1 MAENAYA
8 GQRRRKQTP
17 WSVKFGDALVSRI
30 IAVGGIGTIVAI
42 LLVVLVLVGTA
53 FPLLSG
59 PQFDPWQELRV
70 SDYDAVGVDADG
82 VLMWGIDSQGYIE
95 VRETLSS
102 KVLASHPLE
111 SDVEVTASFV
121 SIDRKTIALGFS
133 DGTFRSAKIDFEDS
147 LLAITDLPDG
157 VSVSEQSPVATDGD
171 SVWQWFNATSVRHT
185 RLADVEWS
193 DPVQVGDSPV
203 LALDFLP
210 DSSSNRFARSS
221 TERAVAV
228 CGEEFVFCTITK
240 SRRLGRV
247 KSSLEKLS
255 CPITKRSTD
264 GKPLEVMLLN
274 NAGQAV
280 VVWPNGTLDRIAIGD
295 EKVELVESQS
305 AVLGDVELKC
315 TAPLLARQTILCG
328 TSDGVLQ
335 GWSIVR
341 EQADTSDTSSTTTNS
356 DGLVLALAHE
366 VQVSSEGVQAVV
378 SSAQSHVAAAV
389 DGEGEVSLVYVT
401 NDTLLGKQSTG
412 LASPVR
418 NLAVG
423 PDGDILIAATAD
435 TVKMSAF
442 DVGHPEASVKGYF
455 GKVWYEAHDE
465 PKYIWQSSAATEEA
479 EIKLSLMPLVF
490 GTMKATLYA
499 MLISV
504 PLAIFAAIYTS
515 EFLSAKMR
523 TRIKPLVEMMA
534 SLPSVVLGYVAAL
547 VVAPHLEAH
556 LMTVLLSLLLVPT
569 TLVLAG
575 HLWSMLPVRLLV
587 SLQFMRLALMFV
599 CIPISFCL
607 AAALS
612 PLVESFLFGGSLVEW
627 LGGQGD
633 SPLGGWML
641 LLVPSCALAVTF
653 LVSGPLSIWVRGYA
667 ARSTPRQ
674 FALFSIGRFFA
685 TILIVVGAAYLAS
698 AAFSGAGLDLRGAV
712 FDTYQDKNALLVGFA
727 LGFCVIPIIYTIADD
742 ALQAVPRQLRSASLG
757 CGATPWQ
764 TTVRVV
770 VPSAMSGLFSAVMI
784 GLGRAVGETMVV
796 LCAAGNT
803 PLMEW
808 NVFNGFKT
816 LSAALATEL
825 PEAAKGSTHFRTLF
839 LAALLLFFLT
849 LIANTLAEFVRIRFR
864 KRASQ
869 L

>member
-17 WSVKFGDALVSRI
+17 WSVKFGDAFVSRI

-53 FPLLSG
+53 FPLLRS
-59 PQFDPWQELRV
+59 PSFDPWNRV
-70 SDYDAVGVDADG
+70 DVPAYVAVGSDADG
-82 VLMWGIDSQGYIE
+82 VLVWGLSASGKIE
-95 VRETLSS
+95 VRETLNST
-102 KVLASHPLE
+102 VLAEHLLDSE
-111 SDVEVTASFV
+111 ATVTSTFV
-121 SIDRKTIALGFS
+121 SIDRKTVALGFA
-133 DGTFRSAKIDFEDS
+133 DGTFRSASVDFEDS
-147 LLAITDLPDG
+147 LLSIADLPVGIEVTEDN
-157 VSVSEQSPVATDGD
+157 PIATN
-171 SVWQWFNATSVRHT
+171 SKSIWQWFNATSVRQT
-185 RLADVEWS
+185 SLADVEWS
-193 DPVQVGDSPV
+193 DPVELSDQPV
-203 LALDFLP
+203 LGLDFLP
-210 DSSSNRFARSS
+210 DGSSNRFARSS
-221 TERAVAV
+221 TSRAVAL
-228 CGEEFVFCTITK
+228 CGEEFIYCTITTK
-240 SRRLGRV
+240 SRLGRTSQSV
-247 KSSLEKLS
+247 DKMS
-255 CPITKRSTD
+255 CPIQRRVED
-264 GKPLEVMLLN
+264 GKPLRLMLLN
-274 NAGQAV
+274 NADQAV

-295 EKVELVESQS
+295 DEVVLVESQS
-305 AVLGDVELKC
+305 AVLGDEGLTS
-315 TAPLLARQTILCG
+315 TAPLLARQTVLCG
-328 TSDGVLQ
+328 TDSGILQ

-341 EQADTSDTSSTTTNS
+341 DLSETPNNA
-356 DGLVLALAHE
+356 DGLILAMAHE
-366 VQVSSEGVQAVV
+366 CQVSQLPIVAIA
-378 SSAQSHVAAAV
+378 SSSQSHVAAVADA
-389 DGEGEVSLVYVT
+389 DGTAALVYVT
-401 NDTLLGKQSTG
+401 NDTLLGKQSASLTG
-412 LASPVR
+412 SVNSLSI
-418 NLAVG
+418 G
-423 PDGDILIAATAD
+423 PDGDILLASTDNSVA
-435 TVKMSAF
+435 MSTF
-442 DVGHPEASVKGYF
+442 DAGHPEASVKGYF

-515 EFLSAKMR
+515 EFLSPRMR
-523 TRIKPLVEMMA
+523 TRIKPLVELMA

-556 LMTVLLSLLLVPT
+556 LMTVLLSLVLIPA

-575 HLWSMLPVRLLV
+575 HCWSLLPVRLLV
-587 SLQFMRLALMFV
+587 TLQSLRLPLMFLCLPV
-599 CIPISFCL
+599 SCILARCL
-607 AAALS
+607 S
-612 PLVESFLFGGSLVEW
+612 GLVEGTLYGGSLVAW
-627 LGGQGD
+627 LGSTEG
-633 SPLGGWML
+633 SAIGGWML
-641 LLVPSCALAVTF
+641 LLVPSCALAATF
-653 LVSGPLSIWVRGYA
+653 LVSGPFSTLIRSYA
-667 ARSTPRQ
+667 ARSTPRK
-674 FALFSIGRFFA
+674 FAVFSIGRFFLTVA
-685 TILIVVGAAYLAS
+685 IVLGAALAIS
-698 AAFSGAGLDLRGAV
+698 TAFSSVGLDLRGSL

-764 TTVRVV
+764 TTIRVV

-803 PLMEW
+803 PLMQW

-849 LIANTLAEFVRIRFR
+849 LVANTLAELVRIRFR
-864 KRASQ
+864 KRSSQ

>member
-53 FPLLSG
+53 FPLLSS
-59 PQFDPWQELRV
+59 PKFEPWQEV
-70 SDYDAVGVDADG
+70 KAAEYAAVGVDADG
-82 VLMWGIDSQGYIE
+82 VLLWGLSPRGDIE
-95 VRETLSS
+95 VRDTLESE
-102 KVLASHPLE
+102 VLASYPLDSE
-111 SDVEVTASFV
+111 AEVTARFI

-133 DGTFRSAKIDFEDS
+133 DGSFRWARVDFEDA
-147 LLAITDLPDG
+147 LLAIADLPEG
-157 VSVSEQSPVATDGD
+157 VIVTEQLPVAAYED
-171 SVWQWFNATSVRHT
+171 SIWQWFDATSVRQT
-185 RLADVEWS
+185 RLSDVEWS
-193 DPVQVGDSPV
+193 DPVKLSDSPV
-203 LALDFLP
+203 LAIDFLP
-210 DSSSNRFARSS
+210 DTSSNRFARSS
-221 TERAVAV
+221 TERVVAV
-228 CGEEFVFCTITK
+228 CGEEFVVGTITK

-247 KSSLEKLS
+247 KSNLETTTCS
-255 CPITKRSTD
+255 IIQRSTD

-280 VVWPNGTLDRIAIGD
+280 VIWPNGTLDRIAIGD
-295 EKVELVESQS
+295 ESAELVESHS
-305 AVLGDVELKC
+305 AVLGDAKLTC

-328 TSDGVLQ
+328 TSEGVLQ

-341 EQADTSDTSSTTTNS
+341 EQSDASTTS

-366 VQVSSEGVQAVV
+366 IQVSEKSIEAVV
-378 SSAQSHVAAAV
+378 SSSQSHVAAVADA
-389 DGEGEVSLVYVT
+389 DGQASLVYVT
-401 NDTLLGKQSTG
+401 NDTLLGKQS
-412 LASPVR
+412 AAFDSPVKA
-418 NLAVG
+418 LAVG
-423 PDGDILIAATAD
+423 PDGDLLIAAAAD
-435 TVKMSAF
+435 TVKMAAF
-442 DVGHPEASVKGYF
+442 NVGHPEASVKGYF

-515 EFLSAKMR
+515 EFLSSKMR

-547 VVAPHLEAH
+547 VVAPHLETH
-556 LMTVLLSLLLVPT
+556 LMTVLLSLLLVPA
-569 TLVLAG
+569 TLVFAG
-575 HLWSMLPVRLLV
+575 HLWSILPVRLLV
-587 SLQFMRLALMFV
+587 SLQFMRLALMFI
-599 CIPISFCL
+599 CIPVSFCV
-607 AAALS
+607 AAILS
-612 PLVESFLFGGSLVEW
+612 PLVESFLFSGSLVEW
-627 LGGQGD
+627 LGGQGE
-633 SPLGGWML
+633 SAVGGWML
-641 LLVPSCALAVTF
+641 LLVPGCALAAAF

-674 FALFSIGRFFA
+674 FALFSIARFFA
-685 TILIVVGAAYLAS
+685 TILIVLGAAYLLS

-764 TTVRVV
+764 TTIRVV

-849 LIANTLAEFVRIRFR
+849 LVANTLAEFVRIRFR